1 MIMKI
6 RLTLNGKRVIRTFSF
21 TTEHHCSHYG
31 QPVIVDNSGDV
42 WDMTTLVINQFE
54 IVDATP
60 DEMQAFERIQ
70 KMYK

>member
-1 MIMKI
+1 
-6 RLTLNGKRVIRTFSF
+6 
-21 TTEHHCSHYG
+21 
-31 QPVIVDNSGDV
+31 
-42 WDMTTLVINQFE
+42 MTTLVINQFE